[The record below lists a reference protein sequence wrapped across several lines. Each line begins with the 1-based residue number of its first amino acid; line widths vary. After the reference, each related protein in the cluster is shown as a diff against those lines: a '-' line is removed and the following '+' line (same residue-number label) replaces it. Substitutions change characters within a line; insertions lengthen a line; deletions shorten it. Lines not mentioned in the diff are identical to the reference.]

1 MLVRLQRG
9 GAGSAAPGGARKGP
23 LGAYRTPRRSSMYI
37 CCMWACRRS
46 PRALHAEWP
55 GHGAGG
61 RCPGELGCLITLV
74 HRSLIN
80 REGTPIARCAAK
92 GPPVARRHPR
102 APGGPPA
109 RVYCLANGSD
119 IDAAF
124 SRCAGGMRWP
134 RRRRKRPAAASESR
148 CFRLSAFVIK
158 AISHTRHLLPPPPAS
173 YAPFSAGGP
182 PTGHGPAP
190 S

>member
-1 MLVRLQRG
+1 MGREKGLWVRIGRRG
-9 GAGSAAPGGARKGP
+9 AAACTYAACGPAGDPRVPCMPNGQVTAPVAGAPELAGV
-23 LGAYRTPRRSSMYI
+23 LDH
-37 CCMWACRRS
+37 ACY
-46 PRALHAEWP
+46 
-55 GHGAGG
+55 
-61 RCPGELGCLITLV
+61 
-74 HRSLIN
+74 RSLIN
-80 REGTPIARCAAK
+80 REGTPITRCAAK

-102 APGGPPA
+102 APGGPRA